1 MIKTVIMQHLEIVGW
16 SYYIQSIELL
26 KMKEFLLYD
35 YPMLMGG
42 QEFMTYGLVI
52 LKNYNIYKCYSN

>member
-1 MIKTVIMQHLEIVGW
+1 MQHLEIVGW

>member
-1 MIKTVIMQHLEIVGW
+1 MQNLEIVRW
-16 SYYIQSIELL
+16 SYTS
-26 KMKEFLLYD
+26 LLYD

-52 LKNYNIYKCYSN
+52 LKNYNMY